1 MNTSLAGLTFL
12 VITALAGVASANQ
25 ADSTAVVITSTE
37 AGPTPFISKLSL
49 TVSELSVLDR
59 VQFAITPRTGSV
71 TRPISATYTIDYLRR
86 RGYVDAAAGH
96 IVVPIFGLYAAY
108 GNSVALS
115 YFFVDGSSKK
125 DSRIIAT
132 APFDDF
138 CDYNT
143 PIVLQPRTATKD
155 LSYDFFI
162 VGSNCGPNS
171 PTIIDTDGAVRWVGT
186 AGVMDKP
193 SEFFDSAIYQAD
205 GSRLLRME
213 LDGEVNVLAD
223 YSSLGVNGFHH
234 NIDTGNNSL
243 LLDVSTDEY
252 VQTILLEVDGFGK
265 LLKKW
270 NLAEIIRKAMI
281 EGGDDPTGFI
291 MERSESWFHNNS
303 ATYRKADDSV
313 IISSRENFVLCIAH
327 STGAIKWILGDKGK
341 KWYEYPSLRRYALEV
356 APGGV
361 APIGQHAVSI
371 GKDGTLLLM
380 DNGFGS
386 VRQTPIGPS
395 RHYAAPRK
403 YAFDLNARVAT
414 EVWNFLNDESI
425 NSPFCS
431 SVYED
436 APENCL
442 VDYAPGIPGRARIL
456 GLTASGEKVFEYAYP
471 TRKCEDGYRSVPIH
485 LENLTF
491 PPTNVRLGNLSAR
504 SQVNVG
510 DNVTITGFIIA
521 GLAPKR
527 VALRGLG
534 PSLRVN
540 GTPVAGRLM
549 DPRLELHNSKGQ
561 ILQTN
566 DSYKQGPNADSL
578 TQAGLAPTDDR
589 EAAIVAELAPGA
601 YTAVLRG
608 SANTTGVGLAEVFDL
623 KPNPSELVNLSA
635 RAVTSGGDDVL
646 IGGLILQ
653 GTNQKRILFR
663 ALGPELTSKGVENAV
678 EDPTLEIYGADG
690 VKIASNDNWGEAYN
704 AAEIE
709 GTGIAPTDDREA
721 AILIPLL
728 TGNYTFIARG
738 KDQAQKIATV
748 EAYRLD

>member
-1 MNTSLAGLTFL
+1 MKTLLTALTFCVL
-12 VITALAGVASANQ
+12 TALAGNASADQ
-25 ADSTAVVITSTE
+25 ADSTSVVITSIE

-49 TVSELSVLDR
+49 TVSELGVLDR
-59 VQFAITPRTGSV
+59 IQFAIMPKAGSV
-71 TRPISATYTIDYLRR
+71 TRPISATYTVGYLQK
-86 RGYVDAAAGH
+86 RGYVDTTAGRA
-96 IVVPIFGLYAAY
+96 IVPLFGLYAAY
-108 GNSVALS
+108 DNKVVLS
-115 YFFVDGSSKK
+115 YFFIDGSSKK
-125 DSRIIAT
+125 DSRVIAT
-132 APFDDF
+132 APFDDP

-143 PIVLQPRTATKD
+143 PIVAQPRTATKG
-155 LSYDFFI
+155 LSYDFFL

-193 SEFFDSAIYQAD
+193 SEFFDSAVYQAD

-223 YSSLGVNGFHH
+223 YSYLGVRGFHH

-252 VQTILLEVDGFGK
+252 VQTILLEVDGAGK

-291 MERSESWFHNNS
+291 FEQSESWFHNNS

-341 KWYEYPSLRRYALEV
+341 KWYEYPSLRKYALDV

-403 YAFDLNARVAT
+403 YAFDLQARVAT
-414 EVWNFLNDESI
+414 EVWNFLNDKSV

-436 APENCL
+436 APENYL
-442 VDYAPGIPGRARIL
+442 VDYAPGIPGLARIL
-456 GLTASGEKVFEYAYP
+456 GLTASGTKVFEYAYP

-491 PPTNVRLGNLSAR
+491 PPTNVRLSNLSAR

-521 GLAPKR
+521 GPVPKR

-534 PSLRVN
+534 PSLQVN

-549 DPRLELHNSKGQ
+549 DPRLELHNSSGQ

-566 DSYKQGPNADSL
+566 DNYKQGPNADIL
-578 TQAGLAPTDDR
+578 TQAGLAPADDR
-589 EAAIVAELAPGA
+589 EAAIMAELPPGA

-608 SANTTGVGLAEVFDL
+608 SNKATGVGLAEVFDL
-623 KPNPSELVNLSA
+623 DPNLSQLVNLSS
-635 RAVTSGGDDVL
+635 RAVTSTGSDVL

-653 GTNQKRILFR
+653 GTKQKRVLFR
-663 ALGPELTSKGVENAV
+663 ALGPELTLKGVENAV
-678 EDPTLEIYGADG
+678 EDPTLEIYSADG
-690 VKIASNDNWGEAYN
+690 VKVASNDNWRQAYN
-704 AAEIE
+704 AAEIQ

-721 AILIPLL
+721 AILVPLL

-738 KDQAQKIATV
+738 KDQTLKIAAV